1 MHIGL
6 IGGIGPAA
14 TLSYYS
20 KLTTRARQGGAALD
34 LTIVHAEIAT
44 LVANLRA
51 DRRDAQARVYAP
63 LIQRLAAAGADAI
76 AITSIGGSFCE
87 EETRAISPLPLISAP
102 GAVDSYAAA
111 EGLGTI
117 GLLGTV
123 SAMQSRLFGHLKQTA
138 ALVPEDDFDAVGQ
151 AYLETAMTGDCPAG
165 RREFFF
171 QAGRAMI
178 ARGAEAIVLAG
189 TDLGVAFEGHDPGY
203 RVIDAVDAHVDM
215 LYRLATGASELDTD
229 AI

>member
-1 MHIGL
+1 MHLGL

-14 TLSYYS
+14 TVSYYT
-20 KLTTRARQGGAALD
+20 KLTDRARAGGAAFD
-34 LTIVHAEIAT
+34 LTIVHAELAT
-44 LVANLRA
+44 LVANLGA
-51 DRRDAQARVYAP
+51 DRRAAQAQVYAP
-63 LIQRLAAAGADAI
+63 LIQRLAAAGAEAI

-87 EETRAISPLPLISAP
+87 AETRAISPLPLISAP
-102 GAVDSYAAA
+102 GAVDSFAAA

-123 SAMQSRLFGHLKQTA
+123 SAMQSRLFGHLTKTK
-138 ALVPEDDFDAVGQ
+138 ALVPQDDLDAVGQ
-151 AYLETAMTGDCPAG
+151 AYLDTAMTGACPDG

-171 QAGRAMI
+171 QAGREMI

-189 TDLGVAFEGHDPGY
+189 TDLGVAFAGHDPGY

-215 LYRLATGASELDTD
+215 LYRLATGASQLDTEPT
-229 AI
+229 